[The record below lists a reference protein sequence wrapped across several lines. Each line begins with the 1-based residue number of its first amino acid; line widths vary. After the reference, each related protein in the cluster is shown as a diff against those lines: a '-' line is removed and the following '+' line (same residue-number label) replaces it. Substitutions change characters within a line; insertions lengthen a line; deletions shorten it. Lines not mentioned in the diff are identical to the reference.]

1 VSERVC
7 LIERDERG
15 ERVRAVRL
23 IGQHAEAQWTS
34 PRVDGRYA
42 AEAAEDAEAAAE
54 WIASRLSVDGDKL
67 GMIVVDTVGAHC
79 AWVQAATADA
89 GAVRT
94 AYGHGGEVAPDEF
107 EADFGLEDEPEDS
120 GVLGSRPTT
129 MDAAIEP
136 LGPAYDSPTGLRVGV
151 MVAPD
156 AIVRLFIDALDDQGV
171 DFTGVR
177 SLWHVLGLVAGPDQQ
192 DASASSRVVADSPT
206 VSGGVL
212 VQPDGRLIWSWCREG
227 AVLAAGSQR
236 VALHDDGPI
245 VSRHDV
251 ARLVNDWV
259 AWSAQVGV
267 TPGRILVVSCPLAWE
282 KSTGD
287 PESLTA
293 PSMASAIS
301 ELWPDAVLDI
311 DVQDD
316 PVLTLLRRAD
326 TFAEDNLEPGHALAS
341 LATRPGRSMRRGYQ
355 LMGLA
360 LAALGIL
367 LAALGFRW
375 QSKVEGVRQDAARI
389 QQESL
394 ADMVRVEEM
403 LEKPGEITGA
413 LVPIMKLNAE
423 VDLATRASEVKRP
436 EGAPMIRELEN
447 VSFLL
452 GELGDR
458 VELQKIEASGF
469 GGFTVQLSTEEAA
482 IVGEINGLL
491 NDLDMNSGALRWQAR
506 ATSTGSRYT
515 VNLNGFWQREEGQP

>member
-1 VSERVC
+1 MSERVC

-15 ERVRAVRL
+15 DRIRAVRL

-42 AEAAEDAEAAAE
+42 AEASDDAEAAAE
-54 WIASRLSVDGDKL
+54 WIANRLSVDGDKL

-94 AYGHGGEVAPDEF
+94 AYGHGGEAALDEF
-107 EADFGLEDEPEDS
+107 EADFGLEDEPEES

-129 MDAAIEP
+129 IEAAIEP

-156 AIVRLFIDALDDQGV
+156 AIVRLFIDALDEQGV
-171 DFTGVR
+171 DFTGVT
-177 SLWHVLGLVAGPDQQ
+177 SLWHVLGLVAGPDSG

-212 VQPDGRLIWSWCREG
+212 VQPDGRLIWAWCRQG

-245 VSRHDV
+245 VTRHDV

-287 PESLTA
+287 PDSLTA

-301 ELWPDAVLDI
+301 DLWPDAVLDI

-316 PVLTLLRRAD
+316 PVLALLRRAD
-326 TFAEDNLEPGHALAS
+326 AVAEDNLEPGHALAS
-341 LATRPGRSMRRGYQ
+341 LATRPGRSMRRVYQ
-355 LMGLA
+355 MMGLA
-360 LAALGIL
+360 MVAFGVMLAALGY
-367 LAALGFRW
+367 RW
-375 QSKVEGVRQDAARI
+375 QSKVEAVRQDGARI
-389 QQESL
+389 KQESL
-394 ADMVRVEEM
+394 ADMVRAEGM
-403 LEKPGEITGA
+403 LGKPGEITGA
-413 LVPIMKLNAE
+413 LVPVMKLTAE
-423 VDLATRASEVKRP
+423 VDQATRASEVKRP
-436 EGAPMIRELEN
+436 EGAPMIREFEN
-447 VSFLL
+447 LSFLL
-452 GELGDR
+452 GELGNR
-458 VELQKIEASGF
+458 VELQRIEASGLS
-469 GGFTVQLSTEEAA
+469 GFIVVLSTEEAG

-491 NDLDMNSGALRWQAR
+491 SDLDMNSGALRWQAR
-506 ATSTGSRYT
+506 ATASGSRYT
-515 VNLNGFWQREEGQP
+515 VNLNGLWQREERQP